1 MKLTSRETGAK
12 EVFWMKR
19 IFLMIIT
26 LLLLTNTAF
35 AVRLDGSNVKE
46 LVKQVRFDLS
56 DVNYKIYDEI
66 LGISAQDIYITNA
79 KFYKVREKDLRDDLL
94 YYKEFD
100 GTKVVLGVTG
110 VKIECSNL
118 SDEVIVIDWAE
129 SLFELG
135 NYSGIP
141 FLADMKYIDAGKPE
155 KTPKTIIAPHSTKT
169 IALFHGAPYFRSKW
183 YDGYA
188 PISTYG
194 DLKALVALKVMIN
207 DKTKYY
213 TYTTPRMYI
222 PEYVYKPYVKI
233 KNK

>member
-1 MKLTSRETGAK
+1 MKLTSRETSAK
-12 EVFWMKR
+12 EVFWMNR

-35 AVRLDGSNVKE
+35 AVRLDGPNVKE

-56 DVNYKIYDEI
+56 DVRYKLYDDV
-66 LGISAQDIYITNA
+66 LSVYAQDIYIANTRV
-79 KFYKVREKDLRDDLL
+79 FGIREKEMRDDIL
-94 YYKEFD
+94 YYKTSS
-100 GTKVVLGVTG
+100 GTKVVLGVSG
-110 VKIECSNL
+110 VGLECVNL

-135 NYSGIP
+135 SYSGIP
-141 FLADMKYIDAGKPE
+141 FLADMKYVDAGKPE
-155 KTPKTIIAPHSTKT
+155 KTPKTIIPPRSTKEV
-169 IALFHGAPYFRSKW
+169 ILLHGEPYFSDKW
-183 YDGYA
+183 HNGYA

-213 TYTTPRMYI
+213 TYITPRMYI
-222 PEYVYKPYVKI
+222 PDYVYKPFVKD
-233 KNK
+233 KK